1 MRLTGWRLR
10 PSLLQ
15 VSLAA
20 FAALAAVSWWSILNR
35 QSSAAGSLLSAQTW
49 SYAATF
55 LGDLLGIGSTGT
67 PAYLDLARWRTM
79 AGLAYQT
86 LAMSVL
92 ATGIATIG
100 MLLTVIPAARTSAS
114 GDLTLSRSIGA
125 RVAFLIVRIAYVGS
139 RAVPELIWALL
150 IIFVLSPGLL
160 PDALALGIHNFGILG
175 KLCAEVVEDLDP
187 RPSRALR
194 EGGAGM
200 GQIIFYGILP
210 QALPVFLTYILY
222 RWEVIIRTT
231 IVVGFVSA
239 SGLGREFRLSLS
251 FFHYTDVMLI
261 LITYLLLVLAV
272 DAFSAWCRHL
282 AQ

>member
-49 SYAATF
+49 WYAASF

-114 GDLTLSRSIGA
+114 GDLTLSHSIGA

-160 PDALALGIHNFGILG
+160 PGALALGIHNFGILG

-210 QALPVFLTYILY
+210 QALPQFLTYILY

-251 FFHYTDVMLI
+251 FFHYTDVTLI

-272 DAFSAWCRHL
+272 DVFSAWCRHL